1 MKIAPVVGVDVDSML
16 IFIKKQ
22 QTDPDFF
29 FAIEPDE
36 DDAAKNI
43 FLVDG
48 RSRRAYQV
56 FGDVVTFDT
65 TYSTN
70 RYSMPCGP
78 FIGVNHHRQTIYF
91 GCAIIRDEKK
101 KTF

>member
-16 IFIKKQ
+16 NYFIKKQ
-22 QTDPDFF
+22 QPRSAPYFF

-36 DDAAKNI
+36 DDAAQNL

-65 TYSTN
+65 TYCTGIA
-70 RYSMPCGP
+70 CLVG
-78 FIGVNHHRQTIYF
+78 HLL
-91 GCAIIRDEKK
+91 E
-101 KTF
+101 